1 MIRYNKFIWLLL
13 VAVLPST
20 ADAQFGVPRSRCN
33 KCQAKRQVFVPYVAP
48 PVVSHCPQMIQQ
60 PIVQAPVCPQVQTTY
75 RQEQYTTY
83 QPVTRTQ
90 VRREAVQV
98 NVPVTTQKQV
108 TVDEGGYK
116 MVWVPKMT
124 TKTVAQTTI
133 QKQVQYRD
141 VPYQVVENVPR
152 VHTRIVPQQTI
163 AYQPQTFAMR
173 KPCCQSN
180 AFSAMPT
187 PLVSTIPSTS
197 IAQAPITNPV
207 PVPQTA
213 AKPQAE
219 NWVKVPQKNA
229 ASEQVEAPAKIE
241 LQNFEQFV
249 PAKSAKGMFSRP
261 SSTSTAL
268 RTSRIY

>member
-1 MIRYNKFIWLLL
+1 MSASNLNWIGIMVRYNFFWLLL
-13 VAVLPST
+13 VFVLPST

-33 KCQAKRQVFVPYVAP
+33 TCQAKRQAFVPYVAP
-48 PVVSHCPQMIQQ
+48 PVVSHCPQ
-60 PIVQAPVCPQVQTTY
+60 VQTTY
-75 RQEQYTTY
+75 RQQQFTTY
-83 QPVTRTQ
+83 QPVTRTH

-141 VPYQVVENVPR
+141 VPYQVVENVPQ

-163 AYQPQTFAMR
+163 AYRPQTIAMR

-180 AFSAMPT
+180 VFSAMPT
-187 PLVSTIPSTS
+187 PLVSTIPPTTV
-197 IAQAPITNPV
+197 AQAPIAKPV
-207 PVPQTA
+207 PAPQTT

-229 ASEQVEAPAKIE
+229 ASEKVEAPAKIE
-241 LQNFEQFV
+241 LQSFEQFA

-268 RTSRIY
+268 RTSRMY